1 MRRNIEATLFVERES
16 QKGIVIGKGGEMLK
30 RIGTWARR
38 EIEALTGRKV
48 FLQLR
53 VKVLPGWRN
62 DEQMLKRFGFRPG
75 RF

>member
-1 MRRNIEATLFVERES
+1 
-16 QKGIVIGKGGEMLK
+16 MLK

-38 EIEALTGRKV
+38 EIETLTGRKV

-62 DEQMLKRFGFRPG
+62 NEQTLKRFGFRPSG
-75 RF
+75 A